1 MSRFLDTLREI
12 FFYLRQYKSRTAMT
26 MFGIVWGTLT
36 VILLLAFGVGV
47 KKSISKSMHG
57 MGEGIVIAWPGSTS
71 MPFEG
76 YGRGRSIRVSDDE
89 VELLRREVSNIQY
102 ISPEYSQW
110 NVPIRVG
117 EKNIKPNISGII
129 PEYNLM
135 RNIWPDEGGRW
146 MNDIDL
152 EERRRVVFLGD
163 ELRDFLFGEGAN
175 AIGQYVYIGE
185 TPFIVIGV
193 LKPKTQNSSY
203 SSRDANRAFIPASTF
218 KSLFGYLY
226 VSNFLYQPR
235 DARLG
240 EATKKQVYQVFSKRY
255 KFHPDDEETLGIWD
269 TSEMEKF
276 IIYFS
281 LGFNGFMGLIGAI
294 TLIVGGIGLANIM
307 YVVVQERT
315 REIGIRRSIGAKQRH
330 IMSQFVMEAFII
342 LGFSA
347 ILGFL
352 LAVVL
357 IKLVAMLPIEDYVG
371 IPELNMTV
379 ALVTVAILG
388 VIGFFAGF
396 FPARRAAKL
405 DVVDCLRY

>member
-1 MSRFLDTLREI
+1 
-12 FFYLRQYKSRTAMT
+12 

-36 VILLLAFGVGV
+36 VILLLSFGVGV

-76 YGRGRSIRVSDDE
+76 YGRGRPIRVSDDD
-89 VELLRREVSNIQY
+89 VELLRREVTNIKY

-110 NVPIRVG
+110 NVALRVG
-117 EKNIKPNISGII
+117 EKNIKPNIAGVI
-129 PEYNLM
+129 PEYGLM
-135 RNIWPDEGGRW
+135 RNIWPEIGGRW
-146 MNDIDL
+146 LNDIDL

-163 ELRDFLFGEGAN
+163 ELSEFLFGKNETAVGR
-175 AIGQYVYIGE
+175 YVFVGE
-185 TPFIVIGV
+185 TPFLVVGV
-193 LKPKTQNSSY
+193 LKHKTQNSSY
-203 SSRDANRAFIPASTF
+203 SSRDANRAFIPSATF
-218 KSLFGYLY
+218 KSMFGHRY
-226 VSNFLYQPR
+226 VSNFLYQPK
-235 DARLG
+235 DARLS
-240 EATKKQVYQVFSKRY
+240 EETKKKVYQVFSKRY
-255 KFHPDDEETLGIWD
+255 KFNPNDEETLGIWD

-315 REIGIRRSIGAKQRH
+315 REIGIRRSIGAKQHH
-330 IMSQFVMEAFII
+330 ILSQFILEAFII
-342 LGFSA
+342 LGLSA
-347 ILGFL
+347 FIGFL
-352 LAVVL
+352 LALGL
-357 IKLVAMLPIEDYVG
+357 IKLIALMPIEEYVG
-371 IPELNMTV
+371 IPELNLTV
-379 ALVTVAILG
+379 ALVTMSILG

-396 FPARRAAKL
+396 FPARRASKL